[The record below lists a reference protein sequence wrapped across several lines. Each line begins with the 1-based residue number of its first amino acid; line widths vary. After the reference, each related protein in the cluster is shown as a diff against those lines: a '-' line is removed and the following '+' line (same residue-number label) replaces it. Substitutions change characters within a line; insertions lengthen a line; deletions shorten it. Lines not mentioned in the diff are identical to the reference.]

1 LPIDCIFSPSICD
14 SGIYFA
20 TVFTLASAPDL
31 QLLKRPATQGYLVK
45 SSFTSALSFAF
56 LLDSLEFFAFAK
68 PARYSG
74 EPTPF

>member
-1 LPIDCIFSPSICD
+1 LLKYCPLIAFSAPV
-14 SGIYFA
+14 FA

-74 EPTPF
+74 EPTHF